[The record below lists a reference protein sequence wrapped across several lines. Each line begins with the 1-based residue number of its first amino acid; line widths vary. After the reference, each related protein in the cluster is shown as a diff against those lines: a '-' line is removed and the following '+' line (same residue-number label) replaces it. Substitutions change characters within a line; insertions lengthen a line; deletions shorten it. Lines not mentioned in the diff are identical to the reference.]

1 MILKKKQQIALIVGS
16 GVIGA
21 YLSKLLIRN
30 SIKIIV
36 TSRKLKKYSVNYKKL
51 KINNKVKFI
60 KLNLLNKK
68 KIKDAILK
76 YKPNF
81 IYYFAGQRSV
91 SKSFKNPSDTYK
103 ANYLGAKNYLDVLK
117 KEKSSIKFFKASSGY
132 IFDGERKKITLK
144 SKLIKPESPYTRSQ
158 IKAFN
163 LIKKYRRIGINCYS
177 IIFFNIESPLASLNF
192 IAKKICYLSKL
203 IKEKKIHQIK
213 VGNIESIRDFG
224 WAPEMV
230 HAVYLMKNLKPQDM
244 LIGSGKAM
252 SIRQLIYHAFNYRK
266 LNYKNYIKVDK
277 KLFRKIER
285 NQIIGS
291 MYQTFRLLKKW
302 HWKPKIIGKKF
313 VYKMCQNSY

>member
-30 SIKIIV
+30 GIKIIV

-60 KLNLLNKK
+60 KLNLLDKK
-68 KIKDAILK
+68 KIKDVVLK

-144 SKLIKPESPYTRSQ
+144 S
-158 IKAFN
+158 
-163 LIKKYRRIGINCYS
+163 
-177 IIFFNIESPLASLNF
+177 
-192 IAKKICYLSKL
+192 
-203 IKEKKIHQIK
+203 
-213 VGNIESIRDFG
+213 
-224 WAPEMV
+224 
-230 HAVYLMKNLKPQDM
+230 
-244 LIGSGKAM
+244 
-252 SIRQLIYHAFNYRK
+252 IY
-266 LNYKNYIKVDK
+266 
-277 KLFRKIER
+277 
-285 NQIIGS
+285 
-291 MYQTFRLLKKW
+291 
-302 HWKPKIIGKKF
+302 
-313 VYKMCQNSY
+313 

>member
-21 YLSKLLIRN
+21 YLSKLLIKN
-30 SIKIIV
+30 GIKIIL

-60 KLNLLNKK
+60 KLNLLDKK

-76 YKPNF
+76 YRPNF

-117 KEKSSIKFFKASSGY
+117 KEKTSIKFFKASSGY

-163 LIKKYRRIGINCYS
+163 LIKKYRELGINCYS
-177 IIFFNIESPLASLNF
+177 IIFFNIESPLSPINF

-203 IKEKKIHQIK
+203 IKEKKIDQIK

-244 LIGSGKAM
+244 LVGSGKAM
-252 SIRQLIYHAFNYRK
+252 SIRQLIYYAFNYRK